1 MGIIKALTGAIGG
14 GLADSWLEV
23 IESAPMGDNTVF
35 TRGVKVRKGDSRNQ
49 NTKGTADT
57 VSNGSIIHVYDNQFM
72 MLVDGG
78 KVVDYTA
85 EPGYF
90 KVDNSSMPSLFCGQ
104 FGDSLKETFSRIKYG
119 GTPSSSQKVFFINL
133 QEIKGIKFGTRT
145 PINYFD
151 CFYNSELFL
160 RAHGTY
166 SIKVTE
172 PLKFYAEAIPRNAE
186 SVDINDINEQYL
198 NEFLEAL
205 QAAINQMSAD
215 GTRISFVTSKAREL
229 SKYMANVLDE
239 EWNQNRGMQ
248 VQSVGIGSLSYDEES
263 QKLINMRNQGAMLS
277 DPSVREGYVQG
288 AIARGVEAAG
298 SNTAGAGAAF
308 MGVGLGMNAAGNMAG
323 AFSASNQQQMQY
335 QQAQQQQAQQQQ
347 TQQGGWKCSCGAT
360 NGDNMAFCPG
370 CGSKKPAPKPAEG
383 GWTCSC
389 GATNGANMAFCPN
402 CGSKKPAEAAAKSA
416 FCPNCGAKLAD
427 GAKFCVECGT
437 KLN

>member
-35 TRGVKVRKGDSRNQ
+35 TRGIKVRKGDSRNQ

-90 KVDNSSMPSLFCGQ
+90 KVDNSSMPSLFGGQ

-288 AIARGVEAAG
+288 AMARGVEAAG

-335 QQAQQQQAQQQQ
+335 QQQQQA
-347 TQQGGWKCSCGAT
+347 QQGGWKCSCGAT

-402 CGSKKPAEAAAKSA
+402 CGSKKPEAAAKSA

>member
-1 MGIIKALTGAIGG
+1 MGIIKAVTGAIGG

-90 KVDNSSMPSLFCGQ
+90 KVDNSSMPSLFGGQ

-198 NEFLEAL
+198 NELLEAL

-288 AIARGVEAAG
+288 AMARGVEAAG

-335 QQAQQQQAQQQQ
+335 QQAQQQAQQQQ
-347 TQQGGWKCSCGAT
+347 AQQGGWKCSCGAT

-370 CGSKKPAPKPAEG
+370 CGSKKPAPQPAEG

>member
-35 TRGVKVRKGDSRNQ
+35 TRGIKVRKGDSRNQ

-90 KVDNSSMPSLFCGQ
+90 KVDNSSMPSLFGGQ

-239 EWNQNRGMQ
+239 EWNQTRGMQ

-335 QQAQQQQAQQQQ
+335 QQAQQQAQQQQ
-347 TQQGGWKCSCGAT
+347 AQQGGWKCSCGAT

-437 KLN
+437 KLG

>member
-90 KVDNSSMPSLFCGQ
+90 KVDNSSMPSLFGGQ

-239 EWNQNRGMQ
+239 EWNQTRGMQ

-335 QQAQQQQAQQQQ
+335 QQQQQAQQQQ
-347 TQQGGWKCSCGAT
+347 AQQGGWKCSCGAT

-370 CGSKKPAPKPAEG
+370 CGSKKPAPQPAEG

-402 CGSKKPAEAAAKSA
+402 CGSKKPEAAAKSA

-437 KLN
+437 KLG

>member
-90 KVDNSSMPSLFCGQ
+90 KVDNSSMPSLFGGQ

-239 EWNQNRGMQ
+239 EWNQTRGMQ

-335 QQAQQQQAQQQQ
+335 QQAQQQAQQQQ
-347 TQQGGWKCSCGAT
+347 AQQGGWKCSCGAT